1 MRESIERVMGIHG
14 FGQVNSLELQ
24 RLLAAKGIQ
33 GGQRPATAGQQNV
46 DMTRDGSIFNVATP
60 NSVNRR
66 GFNEQNADNAI
77 RPQPKT
83 QTQTQT
89 QDISVSSG
97 AAAAKSAK
105 GQAAAAKKGTTETEK
120 NTQVVKQLTAESKQL
135 SKSTQKDEKEMEKT
149 LKLNQRLVEQNNTR
163 LSQLTKDVL
172 AESAAIDALNSEI
185 EFLIAEQE
193 SQQYS
198 AAPPDSG
205 GIFATSSSLSTSSSV
220 SGGGSV
226 VSDKIASLSAQVG
239 ARSSRITRYTGNIN
253 KIQLRNGTAIRT
265 MNRTSRIYNRTV
277 MRNQKTMEA
286 AQSKTDKVMEVAGK
300 IAEISQYTS
309 LAGQGVQLI
318 GKGMRAL
325 GELMLGT
332 VWGAVAGAALISASV
347 PVEATG
353 VTVETIGN
361 YGSMAAS
368 VTQSACCIANGNY
381 QGAFQNLALAAATAS
396 AAVQGTQQMASGFS
410 GIKEQATQAMQQGL
424 EKQAAK
430 QLANNNMETLQ
441 AEGFSKKEIKRM
453 AADQTAGSLEGKTMD
468 QLKAEVKS
476 TKYDAQ
482 GNRIK
487 MGNRTSGDLV
497 QSSISNGQTAM
508 SANLSQVQAA
518 KMEFINNNEI
528 IQQQVSQARTQA
540 ENAARAAG
548 KSAEEI
554 TQAGN
559 EAANAV
565 KQQAKEIIGTKA
577 GKKAFGKATNKAGKA
592 AFANARNKV
601 LGKSTQTAAAS
612 VASNASNTAASS
624 ATTQRTTNYTN
635 IAKTL
640 EKSGQSFQALASMA
654 SMFPT
659 SGSAYGNSA
668 YGTIGTT
675 NWDTLRYIQAR
686 RGMI

>member
-1 MRESIERVMGIHG
+1 MGIHG

-83 QTQTQT
+83 SQQQTQS
-89 QDISVSSG
+89 QDISVAGG

-105 GQAAAAKKGTTETEK
+105 GQAAAAKEGTTQTEQ
-120 NTQVVKQLTAESKQL
+120 NTKTVQTLTKQSNKL
-135 SKSTQKDEKEMEKT
+135 SKTTRKDEKEMEKT

-163 LSQLTKDVL
+163 LQQITQDVW
-172 AESAAIDALNSEI
+172 AESAAIDALNTEM
-185 EFLIAEQE
+185 EFLIAQQE
-193 SQQYS
+193 SQNYS
-198 AAPPDSG
+198 AAPPGSSG
-205 GIFATSSSLSTSSSV
+205 DFTTGSLFTSSSV
-220 SGGGSV
+220 SGGGV
-226 VSDKIASLSAQVG
+226 GVSDKIATISAQIG
-239 ARSSRITRYTGNIN
+239 TRSARITKYSGHIT
-253 KIQLRNGTAIRT
+253 KIQCRNNTAIRT
-265 MNRTSRIYNRTV
+265 MNRTSRIYQRTIAK
-277 MRNQKTMEA
+277 NQKTMEA
-286 AQSKTDKVMEVAGK
+286 AQSKTDKVMEVANKVG
-300 IAEISQYTS
+300 EISQYTS
-309 LAGQGVQLI
+309 MAGQGVQIL

-325 GELMLGT
+325 GEMMLGT
-332 VWGAVAGAALISASV
+332 VWGAAAGAALISASV

-368 VTQSACCIANGNY
+368 LTKSACSIAIGDY
-381 QGAFQNLALAAATAS
+381 QGAFQNLATAAATG
-396 AAVQGTQQMASGFS
+396 AAAAQGTQQMASGFS
-410 GIKEQATQAMQQGL
+410 GIKEQATQAMQEGL

-430 QLANNNMETLQ
+430 QLANNNMESMQ
-441 AEGFSKKEIKRM
+441 AQGFSKKEIKAM
-453 AADQTAGSLEGKTMD
+453 ASEQTAGSLEGKTME

-487 MGNRTSGDLV
+487 MGERTSGTLV
-497 QSSISNGQTAM
+497 QNSVSNGQNVMT
-508 SANLSQVQAA
+508 SNINQVQAA

-528 IQQQVSQARTQA
+528 IQQQVNNARTQA

-548 KSAEEI
+548 KSADEI

-559 EAANAV
+559 QAANAV
-565 KQQAKEIIGTKA
+565 KQEASQLLGTKA
-577 GKKAFGKATNKAGKA
+577 GKQVYGKAINKAAKSA
-592 AFANARNKV
+592 VADARNKV
-601 LGKSTQTAAAS
+601 LGKSSQT
-612 VASNASNTAASS
+612 VATNIGKKAISESGKNTATRSTGSLDYKAL
-624 ATTQRTTNYTN
+624 Y
-635 IAKTL
+635 AKL
-640 EKSGQSFQALASMA
+640 EKVGQGFQSMA
-654 SMFPT
+654 SMFP
-659 SGSAYGNSA
+659 SGNNSVYGSYSNNDFS
-668 YGTIGTT
+668 GIQ
-675 NWDTLRYIQAR
+675 NWDTLRYIQSR